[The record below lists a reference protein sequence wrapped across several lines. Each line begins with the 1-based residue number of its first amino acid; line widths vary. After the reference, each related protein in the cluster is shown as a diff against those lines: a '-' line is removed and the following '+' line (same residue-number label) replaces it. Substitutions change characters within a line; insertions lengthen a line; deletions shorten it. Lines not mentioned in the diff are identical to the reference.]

1 MDSGNGL
8 KAGRTAV
15 GRAGS
20 FNPSSTEFP
29 VPVPENEEMAKRKE
43 LEGAEEHA
51 EMLSV
56 LETLSASANPN
67 TNDPVMSMV

>member
-1 MDSGNGL
+1 
-8 KAGRTAV
+8 
-15 GRAGS
+15 
-20 FNPSSTEFP
+20 
-29 VPVPENEEMAKRKE
+29 MAKRKE